1 MTEKAP
7 APPKQ
12 MLVEVEEG
20 LENAAQDYLADLKQE
35 INEAL
40 RDRNETSLVT
50 ILNHYGPRSEDAWLA
65 SLLLQALKDLLPG
78 MFGAEL
84 GFLVM
89 AMAYSEIRAVPVW
102 GLLAEAAIEAA
113 LLETH
118 PRAITEMAFGFAWV
132 QWQQPDLFTL
142 LQVAFSSCMKTAS
155 DEQKNVFA
163 WACTR
168 AGQPATRMLG
178 RPSFKVDM
186 NMAGKLWDR
195 LKSLPKKRKSEVQAL
210 KTDLPVV
217 VMPEAVPMMHCDA
230 LIALANDQ
238 KLWVESSELI
248 SKHLDGEMYV
258 SSRVSSTAV
267 LAWHDSNP
275 SVKAVRAWAA
285 HTLEVPEQFIEPLQL
300 VRYTDDQH
308 MGAHMDW
315 HDERNPDLWIF
326 GQRMATMLVY
336 LSTMPEGSG
345 GETSFGRLGVT
356 VQPQKG
362 TAIAWPNVDETG
374 KPERRSIHSARHV
387 QGDKVKYAMNIWVH
401 GQKQPD
407 NSWIKWHR

>member
-1 MTEKAP
+1 
-7 APPKQ
+7 
-12 MLVEVEEG
+12 
-20 LENAAQDYLADLKQE
+20 
-35 INEAL
+35 
-40 RDRNETSLVT
+40 
-50 ILNHYGPRSEDAWLA
+50 
-65 SLLLQALKDLLPG
+65 
-78 MFGAEL
+78 
-84 GFLVM
+84 
-89 AMAYSEIRAVPVW
+89 
-102 GLLAEAAIEAA
+102 
-113 LLETH
+113 
-118 PRAITEMAFGFAWV
+118 
-132 QWQQPDLFTL
+132 
-142 LQVAFSSCMKTAS
+142 
-155 DEQKNVFA
+155 
-163 WACTR
+163 
-168 AGQPATRMLG
+168 MLG

-356 VQPQKG
+356 VRPQKG